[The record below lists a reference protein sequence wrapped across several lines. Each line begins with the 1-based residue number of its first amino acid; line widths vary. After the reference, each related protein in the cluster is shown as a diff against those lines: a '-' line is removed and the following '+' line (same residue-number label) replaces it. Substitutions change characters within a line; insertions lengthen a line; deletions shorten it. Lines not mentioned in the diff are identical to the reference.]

1 MALELFQFQRIA
13 ASQMTDRCLD
23 YRENPIPIGR
33 AKDPRIVPFYQA
45 LSSITGSGKTA
56 ILAQAVNEVATAME
70 VAPVVLWLSKGKVV
84 VRQSYANL
92 DEGGKYRHLLGD
104 ASVQL
109 LADYNPV
116 DVDSAIHP
124 LLYFATVGTFNNK
137 DREQGTLRIFRA
149 EIDTTQTNT
158 WEALKVRQTADGTKR
173 PLVIV
178 YDEAQNLT
186 DQQTELLLELQPD
199 AFLLASATLKFPARF
214 SSEVIEPL
222 LREYPEEELIT
233 SIPSVAVVESG
244 LVKGTVAL
252 LGLNSPMEESI
263 SEMFRDYEEAVADA
277 KAEKLPFVPKAIY
290 VSNTNMV
297 ADDAQR
303 SDDPKQPFAQRQ
315 APPILIWR
323 HLTENLSVNPRDIA
337 VYADLKTDKDFPLP
351 ASFNLFSGGDGDF
364 EKFSDGDY
372 EHIIFN
378 LALQEGWDDPAA
390 YFAYIDKSMDSRIQ
404 VRQIVGRVLRQ
415 PGAKHYA
422 AARLN
427 TAHFYVRVDRN
438 NVFADVVAEVKKGLG
453 GEAPEVR
460 ILTTEPGKPKPEEL
474 QPSEVR
480 EVPKAGIDNE
490 AAKSEVAK
498 VLDALSDYSNS
509 VENTRGVGR
518 KRAAEQKVGAGT
530 TVEGEWE
537 EFEQSNRVAARWV
550 FRREVSRRYRL
561 ALAVMNTEGTKF
573 DARVGFGSP
582 AYKHVVDI
590 AEKAVN
596 TYLDHAVIKQQK
608 PNPYEVGPM
617 LVRKDKL
624 RRFNNSLHEGY
635 DDLNP
640 LELDFAT
647 ALDELGLPWC
657 RNNPRTG
664 YGVPLITTGSTTT
677 FYPDFLLWVGDVVL
691 CLETKGEH
699 LIANDSG
706 RKLLSIVP
714 HERSKNR
721 VEVRMISKGKF
732 DSDHQPAGN
741 DGYTLWGLTNGQKL
755 KNEHFEDLE
764 TLVKTFASSGA

>member
-1 MALELFQFQRIA
+1 MALELFQFQSIA
-13 ASQMTDRCLD
+13 ASQMADRCLD
-23 YRENPIPIGR
+23 YRDNPIPIGR
-33 AKDPRIVPFYQA
+33 AKDLRIVPFYQA

-56 ILAQAVNEVATAME
+56 ILAQAVSEIATAME

-84 VRQSYANL
+84 VRQAFANL

-104 ASVQL
+104 VNVQL

-116 DVDSAIHP
+116 DVETATQP
-124 LLYFATVGTFNNK
+124 LVYFATVGTFNNK
-137 DREQGTLRIFRA
+137 DRENGTLRIFRA

-158 WEALKVRQTADGTKR
+158 WEALKGRQTSDGTKR
-173 PLVIV
+173 PLIVV

-186 DQQTELLLELQPD
+186 DQQTELLLEQQPD

-214 SSEVIEPL
+214 STEVIEPL
-222 LREYPEEELIT
+222 LREHTEEELIT
-233 SIPSVAVVESG
+233 SIPSAAVVDSG

-252 LGLNSPMEESI
+252 LGLNSPMEESVTQ
-263 SEMFRDYEEAVADA
+263 MFNDYMEAVSDA
-277 KAEKLPFVPKAIY
+277 KAEGLPFVPKAIY
-290 VSNTNMV
+290 VCNTNMV

-303 SDDPKQPFAQRQ
+303 SDDPKQPFLQRQ

-323 HLTENLSVNPRDIA
+323 HLTENLGVNPRDIA
-337 VYADLKTDKDFPLP
+337 VYADLNTHKDFPLP
-351 ASFNLFSGGDGDF
+351 ATFNLFSGGDGDY
-364 EKFSDGDY
+364 EEFSDGDY
-372 EHIIFN
+372 KHIIFN

-404 VRQIVGRVLRQ
+404 ITQIVGRVLRQ
-415 PGAKHYA
+415 PGARHYSSS
-422 AARLN
+422 RLN

-460 ILTTEPGKPKPEEL
+460 ILTTEPGKPRPEEL
-474 QPSEVR
+474 PPSEAR

-498 VLDALSDYSNS
+498 VLDSLSDYSKS
-509 VENTRGVGR
+509 EENTRGVGR
-518 KRAAEQKVGAGT
+518 KRAAEQKVGAGST
-530 TVEGEWE
+530 IEGEWE
-537 EFEQSNRVAARWV
+537 EFEQSNQVAARWV
-550 FRREVSRRYRL
+550 FRREVSRRYRP
-561 ALAVMNTEGTKF
+561 ALTVMNTEGAKF

-596 TYLDHAVIKQQK
+596 TYLDYAVIKQQK
-608 PNPYEVGPM
+608 PNPYVVGPV
-617 LVRKDKL
+617 LVRKDRM
-624 RRFNNSLHEGY
+624 RRFENSLHEGY

-664 YGVPLITTGSTTT
+664 YGIPLITTGSTTT
-677 FYPDFLLWVGDVVL
+677 FYPDFLLWVGDLVL

-714 HERSKNR
+714 QERATAR
-721 VEVRMISKGKF
+721 IEVRMISKGKY

-741 DGYTLWGLTNGQKL
+741 DGYTLWGLTNGQRL
-755 KNEHFEDLE
+755 RSEHFEDLSE
-764 TLVKTFASSGA
+764 LVKTFVS